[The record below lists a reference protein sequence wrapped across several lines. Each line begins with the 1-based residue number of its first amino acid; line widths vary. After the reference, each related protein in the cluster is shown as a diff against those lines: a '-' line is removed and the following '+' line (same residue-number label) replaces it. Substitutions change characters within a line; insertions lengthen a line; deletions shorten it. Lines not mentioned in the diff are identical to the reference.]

1 MRDQTFGELNYEF
14 GWNGTV
20 LLDCFGKKETVD
32 FTVYGEEESDITD
45 YQRKCFTAFL
55 EAWNGIQNEVLT
67 QICSYYENLIRE
79 LGYGDGPNPQYPL
92 LKDPEKMKELIHLD
106 LILINEEGIYEGR
119 CVGLAF
125 SCTWDDEN
133 GLGVLLLNEQV
144 KEIGY
149 QDIVF

>member
-1 MRDQTFGELNYEF
+1 
-14 GWNGTV
+14 
-20 LLDCFGKKETVD
+20 
-32 FTVYGEEESDITD
+32 
-45 YQRKCFTAFL
+45 
-55 EAWNGIQNEVLT
+55 
-67 QICSYYENLIRE
+67 
-79 LGYGDGPNPQYPL
+79 
-92 LKDPEKMKELIHLD
+92 MKELIHLD

-125 SCTWDDEN
+125 SCTWNDEN

>member
-1 MRDQTFGELNYEF
+1 MSSA
-14 GWNGTV
+14 GTV
-20 LLDCFGKKETVD
+20 RYCLIVLEKKKPLIL
-32 FTVYGEEESDITD
+32 YGEEESDITD

-67 QICSYYENLIRE
+67 QICSYFENLIRE

-125 SCTWDDEN
+125 SCTWNDEN